1 MSGKRGAAA
10 PKPEREAA
18 PQEESLRQAEA
29 RLQCV
34 VDLGADCYWE
44 QDDALRFTLCRTR
57 SSPEIAGCFEPLA
70 GKTMAELC
78 AAPVGDHDWS
88 AQQTMFAERQAFRDL
103 VLPLAVGGVTRFV
116 SFSGQPIFDDRLG
129 FRGYRG
135 IAHDVSVA
143 MRSEHLQQLEHTIA
157 RILAETDGVAEAL
170 KVVVHSICELQ
181 SWAAGAFWGRD
192 EQHGKLR
199 WCGGWGTSATRSIAP
214 GAINGGQS
222 IIGTLRERPSWL
234 PSNGE
239 AVWIPELR
247 TDPRTLSTSVNRGT
261 LREIL
266 GAGLD
271 DRIHYGRELAGHEP
285 DAHGVTLRFV
295 DGSSER
301 ADVLVGADGVHSAVR
316 RTLLPGATTV
326 DTGSRII
333 YGRTPLDATTRPL
346 VPPAMHDGFTAVIGG
361 HVGMAAGLVEF
372 RQPPP
377 QAAAAIA
384 PAVRLSAV
392 GDYVMWAVSA
402 QRDRFP
408 EPDAALA
415 GMDATALHAAAGG
428 AIRSWHPDLR
438 ALLDNAAVEET
449 FLVRVRSSERVA
461 AWTPSRVT
469 VLGDAIHAMS
479 PARGSGANTALQDAA
494 ILCAALTSGSDDVGA
509 AIGGYEERMRD
520 YGFAAVEASRQ
531 AESQNAR
538 RGNPLWL
545 RILNRLPGS
554 R

>member
-1 MSGKRGAAA
+1 VSGLRVAVAGAGLGGLCLAQGLVRA
-10 PKPEREAA
+10 
-18 PQEESLRQAEA
+18 
-29 RLQCV
+29 
-34 VDLGADCYWE
+34 GADVQVYE
-44 QDDALRFTLCRTR
+44 RDTAPDVRRQGYRLHMDARAGLALDACLPPDLFRLFLATASRPSRAFTVLSSRLRVMHRT
-57 SSPEIAGCFEPLA
+57 
-70 GKTMAELC
+70 
-78 AAPVGDHDWS
+78 VGDPD
-88 AQQTMFAERQAFRDL
+88 RD
-103 VLPLAVGGVTRFV
+103 P
-116 SFSGQPIFDDRLG
+116 D
-129 FRGYRG
+129 
-135 IAHDVSVA
+135 
-143 MRSEHLQQLEHTIA
+143 
-157 RILAETDGVAEAL
+157 
-170 KVVVHSICELQ
+170 
-181 SWAAGAFWGRD
+181 
-192 EQHGKLR
+192 
-199 WCGGWGTSATRSIAP
+199 
-214 GAINGGQS
+214 
-222 IIGTLRERPSWL
+222 
-234 PSNGE
+234 
-239 AVWIPELR
+239 
-247 TDPRTLSTSVNRGT
+247 DPRTLSTSVNRGT

-494 ILCAALTSGSDDVGA
+494 ILCAALTSGSDDVFAARDDVVA

>member
-1 MSGKRGAAA
+1 MIELVTTDGIFALDGGEWEVTNNIWLVGDDREVVVVDAAHDHR
-10 PKPEREAA
+10 PI
-18 PQEESLRQAEA
+18 AEA
-29 RLQCV
+29 VAGRRVAAIALTHGHNDHINAAVALQDAVDAPILLHPSDRMLWSV
-34 VDLGADCYWE
+34 VYPD
-44 QDDALRFTLCRTR
+44 
-57 SSPEIAGCFEPLA
+57 
-70 GKTMAELC
+70 
-78 AAPVGDHDWS
+78 
-88 AQQTMFAERQAFRDL
+88 RD
-103 VLPLAVGGVTRFV
+103 P
-116 SFSGQPIFDDRLG
+116 D
-129 FRGYRG
+129 
-135 IAHDVSVA
+135 
-143 MRSEHLQQLEHTIA
+143 
-157 RILAETDGVAEAL
+157 
-170 KVVVHSICELQ
+170 
-181 SWAAGAFWGRD
+181 
-192 EQHGKLR
+192 
-199 WCGGWGTSATRSIAP
+199 
-214 GAINGGQS
+214 
-222 IIGTLRERPSWL
+222 
-234 PSNGE
+234 
-239 AVWIPELR
+239 
-247 TDPRTLSTSVNRGT
+247 DPRTLSTSVNRGT

-438 ALLDNAAVEET
+438 ALLDDAAVEET

-494 ILCAALTSGSDDVGA
+494 ILCAALTSGSDDVVA